1 MQENIHGGDI
11 YSRQIQLDFSV
22 NVNPLGVPEAVT
34 QALHAAVDHVG
45 EYPDITAGKL
55 SRAVSRMLSKRYGCE
70 IPGEYLLFGN
80 GASELFMA
88 IIHVGLPVEKTG
100 DMGQPEQRQEQWKQ
114 IVIPVPSFYGYEHA
128 AKAADRRIK
137 YVSLKQA
144 LMTENPEKIST
155 QKDSECVNYLSEQLP
170 DDVDLLFLANPNNP
184 TGSLWRK
191 ADLKNLLAHCRRKNI
206 TVVLD
211 ECFIEFCE
219 KDSTQPLSMVA
230 EIENYPNLIIVRAFT
245 KIFAIPGVRL
255 GYLVCSN
262 HTLLEKIQKQLPEWN
277 LSVFAQMAGV
287 ACATDCEKY
296 LADTV
301 EYVETERAFLR
312 NGLEK
317 LGIRVISGEA
327 NFLLLQTEQPIYE
340 KLLQRGILIRD
351 CENFCGL
358 GKGYYRIAVKKHEEN
373 ETLLRELENVV
384 NRDDTNGRY
393 EIS

>member
-80 GASELFMA
+80 GASEVFMA
-88 IIHVGLPVEKTG
+88 IVHGLLPVEKTEYK
-100 DMGQPEQRQEQWKQ
+100 GQPEQQQEQWKQ

-128 AKAADRRIK
+128 AKAVGSRIK

-144 LMTENPEKIST
+144 LFMAENTEKISI
-155 QKDSECVNYLSEQLP
+155 QKDSECVNQLSEQLT

-191 ADLKNLLAHCRRKNI
+191 ADLKNVLEHCRRKKI

-219 KDSTQPLSMVA
+219 KDPTQPLSMVN
-230 EIENYPNLIIVRAFT
+230 EIENYQNLIIVRAFT

-287 ACATDCEKY
+287 ACVTDCEKY
-296 LADTV
+296 LQDTV
-301 EYVETERAFLR
+301 EYVETERVFLR

-351 CENFCGL
+351 CENFRGL
-358 GKGYYRIAVKKHEEN
+358 GKGYYRIAVKRHEEN
-373 ETLLRELENVV
+373 EALLRELNQK
-384 NRDDTNGRY
+384 T
-393 EIS
+393 